1 MKSIKLGLLAL
12 LAMFAVS
19 SCVEDPIG
27 GGTGGGGGTTTEE
40 GPELIF
46 VDQAGSLTA
55 DSKVD
60 AGTVFTVTLQAARGT
75 ADLNSLTIE
84 QDGVRIEDFAS
95 RVEIAGSVAPS
106 AAVLIPDAN
115 ATGFTWDIKIQ
126 AQEDMRKSIYNFI
139 VADDNGNTASRD
151 IEIDTEG
158 GGSGTVEPSL
168 TINGNM
174 EVPTNSNSLVGFPI
188 EAQAGSNAIKFIS
201 VLDANTDPI
210 DAARCYFGSTD
221 AADQFATNPLEIG
234 AADEQGFN
242 TTVYIRAQSDQSVQ
256 TYTIV
261 IIDAADNLAFRDVV
275 LNTVPAGNPLTTLT
289 GVLFNRAGPAG
300 TGGLDLDSGASTGSS
315 DTAAELV
322 DNGIDISQSM
332 SNNWIQR
339 ISGAN
344 GTTLK
349 QLIPNSN
356 GLSESFTFAS
366 VERDTQLR
374 DIWAN
379 GVDFT
384 GTNPDTGEAWS
395 DVVNVGDI
403 FIAEREGVYYIM
415 EVTEINID
423 PTNNDDFY
431 RMDIKF

>member
-27 GGTGGGGGTTTEE
+27 GGTGGGGGTTEE

-60 AGTVFTVTLQAARGT
+60 AGTTFTVTLQAARGT

-84 QDGVRIEDFAS
+84 QDGARIEDFAT
-95 RVEIAGSVAPS
+95 RVTINNEAATSS
-106 AAVLIPDAN
+106 ARLLTGTE
-115 ATGFTWDIKIQ
+115 ATGFTWDITIQ
-126 AQEDMRKSIYNFI
+126 AQADMRKSIYNFI

-168 TINGNM
+168 VINGNM
-174 EVPTNSNSLVGFPI
+174 EVPTTTNSLVGFPI
-188 EAQAGSNAIKFIS
+188 EALAGSNAMLFIS
-201 VLDANTDPI
+201 VLDSNNDPI

-221 AADQFATNPLEIG
+221 AADQFATNPLEL
-234 AADEQGFN
+234 AADDQQELN
-242 TTVYIRAQSDQSVQ
+242 TTIYIRSQSDQSVQ

-275 LNTVPAGNPLTTLT
+275 LNTVPAGNPLTSLT
-289 GVLFNRAGPAG
+289 GVLFNRAGPSG

-322 DNGIDISQSM
+322 DNGIDISQTM

-349 QLIPNSN
+349 QLVPNSN

-366 VERDTQLR
+366 VELDTQVR
-374 DIWAN
+374 DIWVN
-379 GVDFT
+379 GIDFT

-415 EVTEINID
+415 TVTEINID